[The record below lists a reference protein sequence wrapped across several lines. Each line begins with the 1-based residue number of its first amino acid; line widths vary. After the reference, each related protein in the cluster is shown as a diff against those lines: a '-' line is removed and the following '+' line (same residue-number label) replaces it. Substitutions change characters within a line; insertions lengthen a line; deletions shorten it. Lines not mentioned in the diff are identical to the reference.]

1 MWQLANFD
9 GTQEA
14 ILPEVEY
21 FHAVH
26 SGVRYV
32 EPLASGIVDD
42 VLKPLKG
49 RYSQSNGNDC
59 SGCFRVAIVLV
70 YMHARGNVDGFGR
83 LNNKTEPRRSGAQ
96 CGCGRWVEGEI
107 DVSS

>member
-1 MWQLANFD
+1 MWQLSNFD

-14 ILPEVEY
+14 ILPDVEN

-42 VLKPLKG
+42 VLKPLEG
-49 RYSQSNGNDC
+49 RNPQSNGNDGT
-59 SGCFRVAIVLV
+59 SCFRVAIVLV
-70 YMHARGNVDGFGR
+70 YMHARWNVDRFGR
-83 LNNKTEPRRSGAQ
+83 LNNKIEARRRGAQ
-96 CGCGRWVEGEI
+96 CGCGPWVEGEI
-107 DVSS
+107 DV

>member
-14 ILPEVEY
+14 ILPDVEY

-42 VLKPLKG
+42 VLKPLEG
-49 RYSQSNGNDC
+49 RNSQSNGNDC

-70 YMHARGNVDGFGR
+70 YMHAGGKAYWCGR
-83 LNNKTEPRRSGAQ
+83 LNNKTEPQRRWAP
-96 CGCGRWVEGEI
+96 GRFGRPG
-107 DVSS
+107 